1 MGKRI
6 NPAAIG
12 GFIIGAVVLIIVGVL
27 VFSRG
32 QFLSDK
38 RTFVMY
44 FDESVKGLN
53 VGAPVDFQGV
63 RIGSVTD
70 VRVRYNVQDGAF
82 RIPVFIDLVQL
93 DFHPGTPVRL
103 VGDQSDI
110 PELPT
115 LPTALQQASQAA
127 QDVLEKIRQL
137 PLDQL
142 FANVL
147 GITQGLN
154 SLVNAPEIF
163 ALVRSLASSSAT
175 IQQLVQRMDS
185 HLTRILDDAGGTT
198 TASRALVADLQ
209 QLVRT
214 VTARVGPLTDGTG

>member
-82 RIPVFIDLVQL
+82 RIPEI
-93 DFHPGTPVRL
+93 GR
-103 VGDQSDI
+103 
-110 PELPT
+110 
-115 LPTALQQASQAA
+115 ASCR
-127 QDVLEKIRQL
+127 E
-137 PLDQL
+137 
-142 FANVL
+142 
-147 GITQGLN
+147 
-154 SLVNAPEIF
+154 
-163 ALVRSLASSSAT
+163 
-175 IQQLVQRMDS
+175 
-185 HLTRILDDAGGTT
+185 
-198 TASRALVADLQ
+198 
-209 QLVRT
+209 
-214 VTARVGPLTDGTG
+214 RV